1 MSLDPLQVTGPA
13 DGPDDRC
20 TAPSGPAV
28 RRGRRHP
35 EHAAHEHRQ
44 PVDRAVGENR
54 SVGGDARDAQA
65 RADLVGD
72 VGGQV
77 HGQVR
82 GDDRRLRGRP
92 ERPVGLRAVD
102 PHPMPIRAGS
112 TPSPVASTTPAPS
125 LCGITRGKG
134 ITDPSQPRRLLVSP
148 GFTPGNRTGTG
159 PHRPPL
165 WSYQTARTTHCPGHA
180 APCARGWSPSD
191 ENRSGAASS
200 DARRSPPPGPT

>member
-20 TAPSGPAV
+20 TAPAGELCGEGADT
-28 RRGRRHP
+28 P

-72 VGGQV
+72 VGGQI

-82 GDDRRLRGRP
+82 R
-92 ERPVGLRAVD
+92 
-102 PHPMPIRAGS
+102 
-112 TPSPVASTTPAPS
+112 
-125 LCGITRGKG
+125 
-134 ITDPSQPRRLLVSP
+134 
-148 GFTPGNRTGTG
+148 
-159 PHRPPL
+159 
-165 WSYQTARTTHCPGHA
+165 
-180 APCARGWSPSD
+180 
-191 ENRSGAASS
+191 
-200 DARRSPPPGPT
+200 